1 MRSVLLLVVALF
13 VFAAAPAMAK
23 DNPRQAKAQLLA
35 RVLGAWLD
43 SVGDTLSGDGN
54 TVAPTSVDGSGNTVF
69 NIDELVINIDVGD
82 VAMNEEYGGAEE
94 VANRLVDLLMQ
105 GMEKRGQMRGERSGV
120 AMIPPPY
127 CKWLSNNT
135 ATQPADSNSQW
146 SSQYRQESRAMRDQ
160 EKADSAGEEHHRQ
173 YQEMRGH
180 GDKLSKDAYLQPDRP
195 HGRGYAWTHP
205 EYMPPGEMPYPQHPR
220 PEIMEMLMQIPPEVE
235 PEFIEFMME
244 VGRLARD
251 YPEFREHLEK
261 LVEKAHEREAAEAGH

>member
-1 MRSVLLLVVALF
+1 MRNVIFLLAALF

-35 RVLGAWLD
+35 RVLTAWLD
-43 SVGDTLSGDGN
+43 SVGDTLSGDDN

-105 GMEKRGQMRGERSGV
+105 GMEKRGQMREERGGV

-127 CKWLSNNT
+127 CGRFSGTNT
-135 ATQPADSNSQW
+135 ATQPDDSNSNW
-146 SSQYRQESRAMRDQ
+146 ASQYRQESRAMRDQ
-160 EKADSAGEEHHRQ
+160 EKAGSDGEEHHR
-173 YQEMRGH
+173 EFREAREGMGMRWQDVEGH
-180 GDKLSKDAYLQPDRP
+180 QGKPNNNLGGVYLSPAPS
-195 HGRGYAWTHP
+195 
-205 EYMPPGEMPYPQHPR
+205 
-220 PEIMEMLMQIPPEVE
+220 PEIIDFMMQIPPDVE

-244 VGRLARD
+244 VGRLARE